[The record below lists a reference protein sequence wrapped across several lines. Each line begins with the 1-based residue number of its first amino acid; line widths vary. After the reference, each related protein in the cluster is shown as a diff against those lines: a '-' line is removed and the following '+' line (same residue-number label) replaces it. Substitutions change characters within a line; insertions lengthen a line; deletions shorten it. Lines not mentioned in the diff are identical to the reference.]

1 MIDGCESLNSCLVCN
16 NTDIKEVVDLGTQP
30 LANSFLDKPER
41 DPRYPLRVNACDKCS
56 HLQLS
61 HAVDPKLMYNH
72 YLYRSG
78 TTNTYKEYM
87 KRFAKLSVERYYN
100 MYNKVPSTV
109 LDVGCND
116 GTQLDQ
122 YKALGL
128 TTYGVDPAEN
138 LYQYSS
144 KNHTVIQ
151 DYFRDDV
158 RFFEQEHFD
167 IIVMQNSFAH
177 QSNPQRFMEDL
188 RDVMHNNSLLYIQT
202 SQADMVRN
210 NEFDT
215 IYHEHVNFYCANSM
229 KHLVEQA
236 GLTIVDIKKQSI
248 HGTSYVFVISRDISK
263 RNDRVIEQYLAEE
276 QQINTM
282 TVYEDWAQAIYQVR
296 EDYLDLLHLR
306 RGTRM
311 VGYGAAAKGNTFLNF
326 CDWGLEYIIDDN
338 ELKQGKFTP
347 GLHIPIR
354 PIKHLEKINQGQA
367 VTFVPLAWNFFD
379 EIKERIKKVR
389 NNPDDRFVRYFPKA
403 ELSQ

>member
-1 MIDGCESLNSCLVCN
+1 
-16 NTDIKEVVDLGTQP
+16 
-30 LANSFLDKPER
+30 
-41 DPRYPLRVNACDKCS
+41 
-56 HLQLS
+56 
-61 HAVDPKLMYNH
+61 
-72 YLYRSG
+72 
-78 TTNTYKEYM
+78 
-87 KRFAKLSVERYYN
+87 
-100 MYNKVPSTV
+100 
-109 LDVGCND
+109 
-116 GTQLDQ
+116 
-122 YKALGL
+122 
-128 TTYGVDPAEN
+128 
-138 LYQYSS
+138 
-144 KNHTVIQ
+144 
-151 DYFRDDV
+151 
-158 RFFEQEHFD
+158 
-167 IIVMQNSFAH
+167 
-177 QSNPQRFMEDL
+177 
-188 RDVMHNNSLLYIQT
+188 
-202 SQADMVRN
+202 
-210 NEFDT
+210 
-215 IYHEHVNFYCANSM
+215 
-229 KHLVEQA
+229 
-236 GLTIVDIKKQSI
+236 LTIVDIKKQSI